1 MKIVIVGYGEMFDSL
16 IAGILAS
23 EHQIVGVF
31 RHENVIYSP
40 LKRFIYD
47 NLFPSANKLF
57 IKSLGLY
64 DIKSKSVNCNKF
76 RKEIKKLDAD
86 IILVGSWSEKF
97 TLETICSP
105 KVACINVHP
114 SLLPKYRGP
123 NPYIQVILN
132 NEKKSGIT
140 FHLMNEYF
148 DKGAILYQEQTD
160 ISDEETGYSLKLKCC
175 ELARKEVV
183 NLLNSYREKIQIPL
197 IQNEKDSSYQ
207 SHISLKDSILDF
219 EQENSS
225 EIARRIRA
233 LTPWMDCHIAYK
245 DEFFTFK
252 KYKICS
258 EISKLSPSTIIKK
271 SKNSI
276 SIVCK
281 DNRVIEFSGLKLK
294 RPVLNLFTK
303 FYIKYIVKINS
314 KVL

>member
-16 IAGILAS
+16 VAGTLAS
-23 EHQIVGVF
+23 GHQIVGVF
-31 RHENVIYSP
+31 RHENVIYNP
-40 LKRFIYD
+40 LKKFIYD
-47 NLFPSANKLF
+47 YVFPSDNKLF

-64 DIKSKSVNCNKF
+64 DIKATSVNSKKF
-76 RKEIKKLDAD
+76 REEVKKLDTD

-97 TLETICSP
+97 TIETINSP

-148 DKGAILYQEQTD
+148 DKGAILYQIQTD
-160 ISDEETGYSLKLKCC
+160 ISEDETGLSLKLKCC
-175 ELARKEVV
+175 ELARKSVID
-183 NLLNSYREKIQIPL
+183 LLNSYSAKIQIP
-197 IQNEKDSSYQ
+197 INQNEEDSSYQ
-207 SHISLKDSILDF
+207 SHISLRESILNFKKED
-219 EQENSS
+219 SS
-225 EIARRIRA
+225 QITRRIRA
-233 LTPWMDCHIAYK
+233 LTPWINCHIAYNN
-245 DEFFTFK
+245 EFFTFEK
-252 KYKICS
+252 FKVCS
-258 EISKLSPSTIIKK
+258 EISKLPPSTIIKK

-276 SIVCK
+276 FIVCK

-294 RPVLNLFTK
+294 RPILSLFTK
-303 FYIKYIVKINS
+303 FYIKYFIKINS